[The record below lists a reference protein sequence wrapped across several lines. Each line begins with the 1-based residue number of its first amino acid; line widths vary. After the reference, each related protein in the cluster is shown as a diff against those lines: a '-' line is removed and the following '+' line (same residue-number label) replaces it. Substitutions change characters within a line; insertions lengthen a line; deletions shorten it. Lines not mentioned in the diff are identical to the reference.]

1 MIEMFIRFSYDPTYD
16 SYLVLPTEQKIPL
29 VQAVPLLA
37 SASEELEIAETSV
50 TIDYFLYSSQDQ
62 EQPLLQANLKLPII
76 DIPVVEA
83 LQKPVLESDDYT
95 EEQKEDF
102 LELFGKKKRKIAP
115 RSKSAKNKPLNES
128 KQIKQEKK
136 TVKRP
141 LIYLGVGLILLSL
154 VCTFFLGQATTQ
166 SAVSTE
172 DIKPLEKRLDEV
184 EGQADKERKIDTFS
198 RFFLANY
205 LSIGTNDVQFREQ
218 VEKYVE
224 KELLNDLTPTEIRA
238 KSILPWEVKQ
248 KNNQWTV
255 AYVIT
260 TEDTN
265 KKTTTEK
272 ISFELVE
279 NEQTFLVH
287 SVPKRESFSI
297 N

>member
-1 MIEMFIRFSYDPTYD
+1 MFIRFSYDPTYD

-154 VCTFFLGQATTQ
+154 VCTFFLGQAITQ
-166 SAVSTE
+166 SAVSTK
-172 DIKPLEKRLDEV
+172 DIKPLEK
-184 EGQADKERKIDTFS
+184 
-198 RFFLANY
+198 N
-205 LSIGTNDVQFREQ
+205 
-218 VEKYVE
+218 
-224 KELLNDLTPTEIRA
+224 
-238 KSILPWEVKQ
+238 
-248 KNNQWTV
+248 
-255 AYVIT
+255 
-260 TEDTN
+260 
-265 KKTTTEK
+265 
-272 ISFELVE
+272 
-279 NEQTFLVH
+279 
-287 SVPKRESFSI
+287 
-297 N
+297 